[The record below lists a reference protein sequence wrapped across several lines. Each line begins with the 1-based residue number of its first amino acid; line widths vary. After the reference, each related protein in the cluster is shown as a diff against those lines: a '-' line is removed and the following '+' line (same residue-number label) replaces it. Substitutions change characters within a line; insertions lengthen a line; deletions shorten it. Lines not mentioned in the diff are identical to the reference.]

1 MISCA
6 SIYHHEIPDFMKPY
20 LETEA
25 IERLKFVDMNCGM
38 NYTSFRRF
46 VHIEAYSRFHH
57 SLGCAL
63 IVWHFTHD
71 QKQSLAALFHDIA
84 TPAFSHVI
92 DFVHHDYLKQET
104 TENLTAE
111 FIRRDAGIT
120 KLLEKDGILLNEVS
134 DYHIYPIADNDSPRL
149 SADRLE
155 YICGDIL
162 DFKLS
167 DEETVKRLYNDL
179 CIMINEEGHEELV
192 FMHDEYASQFAHLAL
207 ECGRIYSGDEN
218 RYAMDFLADLLRD
231 ALNEKLLSEDDLYRS
246 EKDVI
251 AIIRNSRFKE
261 RLKIFMNLCRTE
273 RCDPTDPLS
282 RVIDA
287 KKRYINPL
295 CRNGYRIAAKDENI
309 RQEIREFLDIDYRYP
324 VKGVWNE

>member
-1 MISCA
+1 
-6 SIYHHEIPDFMKPY
+6 MKPY

-25 IERLKFVDMNCGM
+25 IERLKSVDMNCGM

-63 IVWHFTHD
+63 IVWHFTRD

-92 DFVHHDYLKQET
+92 DFVHRDYLKQET
-104 TENLTAE
+104 TEKLTEE
-111 FIRRDAGIT
+111 FIRRDAGIS
-120 KLLEKDGILLNEVS
+120 KLLEKDGIHPDEVS

-155 YICGDIL
+155 YICGDVL

-167 DEETVKRLYNDL
+167 DRKTLRWLYEDL
-179 CIMINEEGHEELV
+179 CIMVNEDGMEELA
-192 FMHDEYASQFAHLAL
+192 FRHDECASEFAHLAL

-218 RYAMDFLADLLRD
+218 RYAMDFLADLIRD
-231 ALNEKLLSEDDLYRS
+231 ALNEKLLSEEDLYRS
-246 EKDVI
+246 EEDVI
-251 AIIRNSRFKE
+251 ALLGNSRFKE

-295 CRNGYRIAAKDENI
+295 CIGGYRIDMKDE
-309 RQEIREFLDIDYRYP
+309 EIRRKIKEFLDIDYRYP